1 MTVETN
7 RYAHQFL
14 ASHEIKPHSRFHQ
27 WSDVTVIEIENAS
40 VQNTL
45 LVGTDVVTG
54 LLEGYSRKES
64 HKGRKKSS
72 GEMPQRITERHFLY
86 KADDHPDYVLIEPC
100 LKAAVRQNT
109 GVGSM
114 G

>member
-1 MTVETN
+1 MVN
-7 RYAHQFL
+7 AHIIYCSCTP
-14 ASHEIKPHSRFHQ
+14 APHKSLKVF
-27 WSDVTVIEIENAS
+27 
-40 VQNTL
+40 VQ
-45 LVGTDVVTG
+45 DVVTG

-64 HKGRKKSS
+64 HKGRKKSL
-72 GEMPQRITERHFLY
+72 GEMPQRLTECHFLY
-86 KADDHPDYVLIEPC
+86 RLMTTQIVSYVLIEPG